1 VVGGAASAPR
11 THPPEPQHA
20 YAVFGGRLRSSLEF
34 PDLDE
39 AAGAAADWSFRI
51 EDGLPPDR
59 GEPAVLGVDQVMPG
73 VSVTLYRHGD
83 GHRLVFDDTGT
94 FDVLDDGRMIRWYAD
109 PVAPREAVRLDVLGR
124 VLPLA
129 LHLAGTF
136 TLHGSAVRL
145 HDGAVAFLAPKYHG
159 KSTLARALC
168 GAGAALLTDD
178 AVAITGGDPPVVLP
192 GVQRVRLWTDAAVRL
207 GALPAARAPR
217 SGSKDSAAQDS
228 AAQDSA
234 AQDSAAQDSDVQ
246 DSDVRGPGEKHLL
259 DGLVPAGAGE
269 VPLRALY
276 LLAPVRPAE
285 ADAPVR
291 RTRLLGVEATLGL
304 LVHLKLGPLLGA
316 SESSRNLRFCAQLAA
331 RVPVYRLHVVRDFA
345 QLDDVVA
352 GIDAW
357 HGGACSRQP
366 A

>member
-1 VVGGAASAPR
+1 VVRGAVAAPR
-11 THPPEPQHA
+11 IRPPEQQHA

-34 PDLDE
+34 PDLHE
-39 AAGAAADWSFRI
+39 AAGLAADWDFGF
-51 EDGLPPDR
+51 EDGPPPSR
-59 GEPAVLGVDQVMPG
+59 GEPVVLGVDQVMPG
-73 VSVTLYRHGD
+73 VSVTLYRHRD
-83 GHRLVFDDTGT
+83 GYRLVFDDTGT
-94 FDVLDDGRMIRWYAD
+94 FDVLEGGCTIRWYAN
-109 PVAPREAVRLDVLGR
+109 PATPRDAIRLDVLGR

-145 HDGAVAFLAPKYHG
+145 HAGAVAFLAPKYHG

-178 AVAITGGDPPVVLP
+178 AVAIRDDDPPVVLP

-207 GALPAARAPR
+207 GALPDSGVQR
-217 SGSKDSAAQDS
+217 SDAHS
-228 AAQDSA
+228 
-234 AQDSAAQDSDVQ
+234 SDGQ
-246 DSDVRGPGEKHLL
+246 GLGEKHLL
-259 DGLVPAGAGE
+259 DGPLAGSGE
-269 VPLRALY
+269 VPLKALY
-276 LLAPVRPAE
+276 LLAPALPAE

-291 RTRLLGVEATLGL
+291 RTRLAGVEATLGL

-316 SESSRNLRFCAQLAA
+316 SASARNLRFCAQLAA

-352 GIDAW
+352 GVAAW
-357 HGGACSRQP
+357 HGGTCSHHP